1 MADDERT
8 AKRKRSVSPNEPARN
23 AMEKLAETRAGG
35 TYVPP
40 ARLRALMDDAAR
52 ADPSSATFQRMNWEA
67 LRKSITGLVNK
78 VAADNIKHIVLD
90 LFAGA
95 NLIRGRGLFCRS
107 IMHAQELSLHF
118 TPVFAA
124 LAAIINTKLPFVGEL
139 LVHRLVSQFRRSFRR
154 NDKPKCHATLQFL
167 AHLVN
172 QRVVHELLALE
183 ILVLL
188 LEHPTDDSVEL
199 AVAFTR
205 EVGAFLTEEA
215 PKASHTVFDRFRA
228 VLYEGSIS
236 VRVQYMIEVLA
247 QTRKDQF
254 RDHPRIPEQL
264 DLVEEE
270 DQITHQ
276 VGLDDELQLHEG
288 LNVFKVDPDFVANED
303 MYRRMKA
310 EILGENEEDE
320 EEEEEAEHDDDEEEI
335 PLDSLPSSASLS
347 EQALASRHNRIRINN
362 TEAMQ
367 RVYEDMRLDGPS
379 TSGKMPWIET
389 MSLVYEHATADEVPD
404 AQNDLDREL
413 SFYRQS
419 LAAAIRGREL
429 VLAAKVS
436 FSRPNDYFAEMVKTD
451 EHMERVRQRLLDES
465 ASIKASEDAK
475 RQRELKKYGKK
486 IQTEK
491 LFERQRSKRDMQE
504 KVNALKR
511 KRQTGLD
518 MDDDEFDVQL
528 EEALGERKA
537 SQRTQRG
544 PNKKRQYRDEK
555 YGFGG
560 KKRHNKSN
568 TAEST
573 DQVGPSR
580 RKPGQRPKGGK
591 AKRPGKA
598 RRAARR

>member
-1 MADDERT
+1 
-8 AKRKRSVSPNEPARN
+8 
-23 AMEKLAETRAGG
+23 MEIDNKDGKNG
-35 TYVPP
+35 
-40 ARLRALMDDAAR
+40 
-52 ADPSSATFQRMNWEA
+52 PSSAPKDSLA
-67 LRKSITGLVNK
+67 ASILRSGLVP
-78 VAADNIKHIVLD
+78 D
-90 LFAGA
+90 
-95 NLIRGRGLFCRS
+95 
-107 IMHAQELSLHF
+107 E
-118 TPVFAA
+118 
-124 LAAIINTKLPFVGEL
+124 
-139 LVHRLVSQFRRSFRR
+139 
-154 NDKPKCHATLQFL
+154 
-167 AHLVN
+167 
-172 QRVVHELLALE
+172 
-183 ILVLL
+183 
-188 LEHPTDDSVEL
+188 DD
-199 AVAFTR
+199 
-205 EVGAFLTEEA
+205 
-215 PKASHTVFDRFRA
+215 
-228 VLYEGSIS
+228 
-236 VRVQYMIEVLA
+236 
-247 QTRKDQF
+247 
-254 RDHPRIPEQL
+254 
-264 DLVEEE
+264 
-270 DQITHQ
+270 
-276 VGLDDELQLHEG
+276 DD
-288 LNVFKVDPDFVANED
+288 
-303 MYRRMKA
+303 
-310 EILGENEEDE
+310 DE
-320 EEEEEAEHDDDEEEI
+320 EEEEEEEENDDDEEEI

>member
-1 MADDERT
+1 MAKSQARRAQRAKDVVPHDLEDEE
-8 AKRKRSVSPNEPARN
+8 ALHEG
-23 AMEKLAETRAGG
+23 EDEAGISQKG
-35 TYVPP
+35 LD
-40 ARLRALMDDAAR
+40 RLMRALGPDSLGDMDMA
-52 ADPSSATFQRMNWEA
+52 
-67 LRKSITGLVNK
+67 
-78 VAADNIKHIVLD
+78 
-90 LFAGA
+90 
-95 NLIRGRGLFCRS
+95 
-107 IMHAQELSLHF
+107 
-118 TPVFAA
+118 
-124 LAAIINTKLPFVGEL
+124 
-139 LVHRLVSQFRRSFRR
+139 
-154 NDKPKCHATLQFL
+154 
-167 AHLVN
+167 
-172 QRVVHELLALE
+172 
-183 ILVLL
+183 L
-188 LEHPTDDSVEL
+188 LEQLRNEEDEEQDEDEDENDD
-199 AVAFTR
+199 
-205 EVGAFLTEEA
+205 
-215 PKASHTVFDRFRA
+215 
-228 VLYEGSIS
+228 
-236 VRVQYMIEVLA
+236 
-247 QTRKDQF
+247 
-254 RDHPRIPEQL
+254 
-264 DLVEEE
+264 EEE
-270 DQITHQ
+270 DDEEEEDAENLI
-276 VGLDDELQLHEG
+276 DDE
-288 LNVFKVDPDFVANED
+288 AED
-303 MYRRMKA
+303 DV
-310 EILGENEEDE
+310 DE
-320 EEEEEAEHDDDEEEI
+320 EEEEEEEDDDDEDVEDLIDDEAEEEDADDDEEDEDDDDEDVEDLIDDEAEEDDVDDEEKEDSEGRIDDESKEEEDENSVEIDNKDGKNAPSSAPKDSLAASILRSGLVPDEDDDDEEEEEEEEEENDDEEEEI

>member
-1 MADDERT
+1 MAKSQARRAQRAKDVVPHDLEDEEALHEGEDEAGISQKGLDRLMRALGPDSLGEMDMALLEQLRNDEDEEQDKDEDENDDE
-8 AKRKRSVSPNEPARN
+8 KEDD
-23 AMEKLAETRAGG
+23 EKEED
-35 TYVPP
+35 V
-40 ARLRALMDDAAR
+40 
-52 ADPSSATFQRMNWEA
+52 E
-67 LRKSITGLVNK
+67 
-78 VAADNIKHIVLD
+78 
-90 LFAGA
+90 
-95 NLIRGRGLFCRS
+95 NLI
-107 IMHAQELSLHF
+107 
-118 TPVFAA
+118 
-124 LAAIINTKLPFVGEL
+124 
-139 LVHRLVSQFRRSFRR
+139 
-154 NDKPKCHATLQFL
+154 
-167 AHLVN
+167 
-172 QRVVHELLALE
+172 
-183 ILVLL
+183 
-188 LEHPTDDSVEL
+188 DD
-199 AVAFTR
+199 
-205 EVGAFLTEEA
+205 EA
-215 PKASHTVFDRFRA
+215 EDD
-228 VLYEGSIS
+228 ED
-236 VRVQYMIEVLA
+236 E
-247 QTRKDQF
+247 DE
-254 RDHPRIPEQL
+254 D
-264 DLVEEE
+264 EEE
-270 DQITHQ
+270 DDD
-276 VGLDDELQLHEG
+276 DDEDVEDFIDDEAEEEDADDDEEEEDDDNENLEDLIDDEAEEDDVDDEEDEDSEG
-288 LNVFKVDPDFVANED
+288 RIDDESKEEEDENSVEIDNRDEKNASSSAPKDSLAASILRSGLVPDED
-303 MYRRMKA
+303 DDDDD
-310 EILGENEEDE
+310 DE
-320 EEEEEAEHDDDEEEI
+320 EEEEEENDDDEEEI

>member
-1 MADDERT
+1 MAKSQARRAQRAKDVVPHDLEDEE
-8 AKRKRSVSPNEPARN
+8 ALHEG
-23 AMEKLAETRAGG
+23 EDEAGISQKG
-35 TYVPP
+35 LD
-40 ARLRALMDDAAR
+40 RLMRALGPDSLGDMDMA
-52 ADPSSATFQRMNWEA
+52 
-67 LRKSITGLVNK
+67 
-78 VAADNIKHIVLD
+78 
-90 LFAGA
+90 
-95 NLIRGRGLFCRS
+95 
-107 IMHAQELSLHF
+107 
-118 TPVFAA
+118 
-124 LAAIINTKLPFVGEL
+124 
-139 LVHRLVSQFRRSFRR
+139 
-154 NDKPKCHATLQFL
+154 
-167 AHLVN
+167 
-172 QRVVHELLALE
+172 
-183 ILVLL
+183 L
-188 LEHPTDDSVEL
+188 LEQLRNEEDEEQDEDEDENDD
-199 AVAFTR
+199 
-205 EVGAFLTEEA
+205 
-215 PKASHTVFDRFRA
+215 
-228 VLYEGSIS
+228 
-236 VRVQYMIEVLA
+236 
-247 QTRKDQF
+247 
-254 RDHPRIPEQL
+254 
-264 DLVEEE
+264 EEE
-270 DQITHQ
+270 DDEEEEDAENLI
-276 VGLDDELQLHEG
+276 DDE
-288 LNVFKVDPDFVANED
+288 AED
-303 MYRRMKA
+303 DV
-310 EILGENEEDE
+310 DE
-320 EEEEEAEHDDDEEEI
+320 EEEEEEEDDDDEDVEDLIDDEAEEEDANDDEEDEDDDDEDVEDLIDDEAEEEDVDDEEEEDSEGRIDDESKGEEDENSVEIDNKDGKNAPSSAPKDSLAASILRSGLVPDEDDDDDDEEEEEEEENDDEEEEI

>member
-1 MADDERT
+1 MAKSQARRAQRAKDVVPHDLEDEE
-8 AKRKRSVSPNEPARN
+8 ALHEG
-23 AMEKLAETRAGG
+23 EDEAGISQKG
-35 TYVPP
+35 LD
-40 ARLRALMDDAAR
+40 RLMRALGPDSLGDMDMA
-52 ADPSSATFQRMNWEA
+52 
-67 LRKSITGLVNK
+67 
-78 VAADNIKHIVLD
+78 
-90 LFAGA
+90 
-95 NLIRGRGLFCRS
+95 
-107 IMHAQELSLHF
+107 
-118 TPVFAA
+118 
-124 LAAIINTKLPFVGEL
+124 
-139 LVHRLVSQFRRSFRR
+139 
-154 NDKPKCHATLQFL
+154 
-167 AHLVN
+167 
-172 QRVVHELLALE
+172 
-183 ILVLL
+183 L
-188 LEHPTDDSVEL
+188 LEQLRNEEDEEQDEDEDENDD
-199 AVAFTR
+199 
-205 EVGAFLTEEA
+205 
-215 PKASHTVFDRFRA
+215 
-228 VLYEGSIS
+228 
-236 VRVQYMIEVLA
+236 
-247 QTRKDQF
+247 
-254 RDHPRIPEQL
+254 
-264 DLVEEE
+264 EEE
-270 DQITHQ
+270 DDEEEEDAENLI
-276 VGLDDELQLHEG
+276 DDE
-288 LNVFKVDPDFVANED
+288 AED
-303 MYRRMKA
+303 DV
-310 EILGENEEDE
+310 DE
-320 EEEEEAEHDDDEEEI
+320 EEEEEEEDDDDEDVEDLIDDEAEEEDADDDEEDEDDDDEDVEDLIDDEAEEDDVDDEEEEDSEGRIDDESKEEEDENSVEIDNKDGKNAPSSAPKDSLAASILRSGLVPDEDDDDDEEEEEEEEENDDDEKEI

>member
-1 MADDERT
+1 MAKSQARRAQRAKDVVPHDLEDEEALHEGEDEAGISQKGLDRLMRALGPDSLGDMDMALLEQLRNEEDEEQDEDEDENDDED
-8 AKRKRSVSPNEPARN
+8 E
-23 AMEKLAETRAGG
+23 
-35 TYVPP
+35 
-40 ARLRALMDDAAR
+40 DDEEEE
-52 ADPSSATFQRMNWEA
+52 NVE
-67 LRKSITGLVNK
+67 
-78 VAADNIKHIVLD
+78 
-90 LFAGA
+90 
-95 NLIRGRGLFCRS
+95 NLIDDE
-107 IMHAQELSLHF
+107 AEDDVDEQE
-118 TPVFAA
+118 
-124 LAAIINTKLPFVGEL
+124 
-139 LVHRLVSQFRRSFRR
+139 
-154 NDKPKCHATLQFL
+154 
-167 AHLVN
+167 
-172 QRVVHELLALE
+172 
-183 ILVLL
+183 
-188 LEHPTDDSVEL
+188 
-199 AVAFTR
+199 
-205 EVGAFLTEEA
+205 EE
-215 PKASHTVFDRFRA
+215 
-228 VLYEGSIS
+228 
-236 VRVQYMIEVLA
+236 
-247 QTRKDQF
+247 
-254 RDHPRIPEQL
+254 
-264 DLVEEE
+264 EEE
-270 DQITHQ
+270 DD
-276 VGLDDELQLHEG
+276 DDEDVEDLIDDEAEEEDADDDEEEEDDDDEDVEDLIDDEAEEEDVDDEEEEDSEG
-288 LNVFKVDPDFVANED
+288 RIDDESKEEEDENSVEIDNKDGKNASSSAPKDSLAASILRSGLVPDED
-303 MYRRMKA
+303 DDDDD
-310 EILGENEEDE
+310 EDE
-320 EEEEEAEHDDDEEEI
+320 EEEEEEEENDDDEKEI

>member
-1 MADDERT
+1 MAKSQARRAQR
-8 AKRKRSVSPNEPARN
+8 AKDV
-23 AMEKLAETRAGG
+23 
-35 TYVPP
+35 VP
-40 ARLRALMDDAAR
+40 
-52 ADPSSATFQRMNWEA
+52 
-67 LRKSITGLVNK
+67 
-78 VAADNIKHIVLD
+78 HD
-90 LFAGA
+90 L
-95 NLIRGRGLFCRS
+95 
-107 IMHAQELSLHF
+107 E
-118 TPVFAA
+118 
-124 LAAIINTKLPFVGEL
+124 
-139 LVHRLVSQFRRSFRR
+139 
-154 NDKPKCHATLQFL
+154 D
-167 AHLVN
+167 
-172 QRVVHELLALE
+172 
-183 ILVLL
+183 
-188 LEHPTDDSVEL
+188 
-199 AVAFTR
+199 
-205 EVGAFLTEEA
+205 EEA
-215 PKASHTVFDRFRA
+215 
-228 VLYEGSIS
+228 
-236 VRVQYMIEVLA
+236 
-247 QTRKDQF
+247 
-254 RDHPRIPEQL
+254 
-264 DLVEEE
+264 
-270 DQITHQ
+270 
-276 VGLDDELQLHEG
+276 LHEG
-288 LNVFKVDPDFVANED
+288 EDEAGISQKGLDRLMRALGPDS
-303 MYRRMKA
+303 
-310 EILGENEEDE
+310 LGEMDMALLEQLRNDEDEEQDDDDDENDDEEEDE
-320 EEEEEAEHDDDEEEI
+320 EEEEEDVENLIDDEAEDDVDEEEEEEEEDDDDEDVEDLIDDEAEEDADDDEEEEDDDDEDVEDLIDDEAEEDDVDDEEEEDGEGRIDDESKEEEDENSVEIDNKDGKNGPSSAPKDSLAASILRSGLVPDEDDDDDEEEEEEEEENDDDEKEI

>member
-1 MADDERT
+1 MAKSQARRAQRAKDVVPHDLEDEEALHEGEDEAGISQKGLDRLMRALGPDSLGEMDMALLEQLRNDEDEEQDKDEDENDDE
-8 AKRKRSVSPNEPARN
+8 KEDD
-23 AMEKLAETRAGG
+23 EKEED
-35 TYVPP
+35 V
-40 ARLRALMDDAAR
+40 
-52 ADPSSATFQRMNWEA
+52 E
-67 LRKSITGLVNK
+67 
-78 VAADNIKHIVLD
+78 
-90 LFAGA
+90 
-95 NLIRGRGLFCRS
+95 NLI
-107 IMHAQELSLHF
+107 
-118 TPVFAA
+118 
-124 LAAIINTKLPFVGEL
+124 
-139 LVHRLVSQFRRSFRR
+139 
-154 NDKPKCHATLQFL
+154 
-167 AHLVN
+167 
-172 QRVVHELLALE
+172 
-183 ILVLL
+183 
-188 LEHPTDDSVEL
+188 DD
-199 AVAFTR
+199 
-205 EVGAFLTEEA
+205 EA
-215 PKASHTVFDRFRA
+215 EDD
-228 VLYEGSIS
+228 ED
-236 VRVQYMIEVLA
+236 E
-247 QTRKDQF
+247 DE
-254 RDHPRIPEQL
+254 DE
-264 DLVEEE
+264 DEEE
-270 DQITHQ
+270 DDD
-276 VGLDDELQLHEG
+276 DDEDVEDFIDDEAEEEDADDDEEEEDDDNENLEDLIDDEAEEDDVDDEEDEDSEG
-288 LNVFKVDPDFVANED
+288 RIDDESKEEEDENSVEIDNRDEKNASSSAPKDSLAASILRSGLVPDED
-303 MYRRMKA
+303 DDD
-310 EILGENEEDE
+310 DE
-320 EEEEEAEHDDDEEEI
+320 EEEEEEEENDDDEEEI

>member
-1 MADDERT
+1 MSAPVEFFTLRLLPGEIYHLDTIRDLQITNVSYSEPENL
-8 AKRKRSVSPNEPARN
+8 KGKKRSVLRVHY
-23 AMEKLAETRAGG
+23 AGN
-35 TYVPP
+35 PID
-40 ARLRALMDDAAR
+40 LEDDE
-52 ADPSSATFQRMNWEA
+52 D
-67 LRKSITGLVNK
+67 V
-78 VAADNIKHIVLD
+78 
-90 LFAGA
+90 
-95 NLIRGRGLFCRS
+95 
-107 IMHAQELSLHF
+107 
-118 TPVFAA
+118 
-124 LAAIINTKLPFVGEL
+124 
-139 LVHRLVSQFRRSFRR
+139 
-154 NDKPKCHATLQFL
+154 
-167 AHLVN
+167 
-172 QRVVHELLALE
+172 E
-183 ILVLL
+183 I
-188 LEHPTDDSVEL
+188 EDDDEDE
-199 AVAFTR
+199 R
-205 EVGAFLTEEA
+205 EDDE
-215 PKASHTVFDRFRA
+215 D
-228 VLYEGSIS
+228 
-236 VRVQYMIEVLA
+236 
-247 QTRKDQF
+247 
-254 RDHPRIPEQL
+254 
-264 DLVEEE
+264 EE
-270 DQITHQ
+270 D
-276 VGLDDELQLHEG
+276 DDE
-288 LNVFKVDPDFVANED
+288 DED
-303 MYRRMKA
+303 DD
-310 EILGENEEDE
+310 DE
-320 EEEEEAEHDDDEEEI
+320 EEEEEEEENDDDEKEI

>member
-1 MADDERT
+1 MAKSQARRAQRAKDVVPHDLEDEE
-8 AKRKRSVSPNEPARN
+8 ALHEG
-23 AMEKLAETRAGG
+23 EDEAGISQKG
-35 TYVPP
+35 LD
-40 ARLRALMDDAAR
+40 RLMRALGPDSLGDMDMA
-52 ADPSSATFQRMNWEA
+52 
-67 LRKSITGLVNK
+67 
-78 VAADNIKHIVLD
+78 
-90 LFAGA
+90 
-95 NLIRGRGLFCRS
+95 
-107 IMHAQELSLHF
+107 
-118 TPVFAA
+118 
-124 LAAIINTKLPFVGEL
+124 
-139 LVHRLVSQFRRSFRR
+139 
-154 NDKPKCHATLQFL
+154 
-167 AHLVN
+167 
-172 QRVVHELLALE
+172 
-183 ILVLL
+183 L
-188 LEHPTDDSVEL
+188 LEQLRNEEDEEQDEDEDENDD
-199 AVAFTR
+199 
-205 EVGAFLTEEA
+205 
-215 PKASHTVFDRFRA
+215 
-228 VLYEGSIS
+228 
-236 VRVQYMIEVLA
+236 
-247 QTRKDQF
+247 
-254 RDHPRIPEQL
+254 
-264 DLVEEE
+264 EEE
-270 DQITHQ
+270 DDEEEEDAENLI
-276 VGLDDELQLHEG
+276 DDE
-288 LNVFKVDPDFVANED
+288 AED
-303 MYRRMKA
+303 DV
-310 EILGENEEDE
+310 DE
-320 EEEEEAEHDDDEEEI
+320 EEEEEEEDDDDEDVEDLIDDEAEEEDADDDEEDEDDDDEDVEDLIDDEAEEDDVDDEEKEDSEGRIDDESKEEEDENSVEIDNKDGKNAPSSAPKDSLAASILRSGLVPDEDDDDDEEEEEEEEENDDEEEEI

>member
-1 MADDERT
+1 MAKSQARRAPRAKDVVPNDLEDEEALHEGEDEAGISQKGLDRLMRALGPDSLGDMDMALLEQLRNEEDEEQDEDEDENDDED
-8 AKRKRSVSPNEPARN
+8 E
-23 AMEKLAETRAGG
+23 
-35 TYVPP
+35 
-40 ARLRALMDDAAR
+40 DD
-52 ADPSSATFQRMNWEA
+52 E
-67 LRKSITGLVNK
+67 
-78 VAADNIKHIVLD
+78 
-90 LFAGA
+90 
-95 NLIRGRGLFCRS
+95 
-107 IMHAQELSLHF
+107 
-118 TPVFAA
+118 
-124 LAAIINTKLPFVGEL
+124 
-139 LVHRLVSQFRRSFRR
+139 
-154 NDKPKCHATLQFL
+154 
-167 AHLVN
+167 
-172 QRVVHELLALE
+172 
-183 ILVLL
+183 
-188 LEHPTDDSVEL
+188 
-199 AVAFTR
+199 
-205 EVGAFLTEEA
+205 
-215 PKASHTVFDRFRA
+215 
-228 VLYEGSIS
+228 
-236 VRVQYMIEVLA
+236 
-247 QTRKDQF
+247 
-254 RDHPRIPEQL
+254 
-264 DLVEEE
+264 EEE
-270 DQITHQ
+270 DAENLI
-276 VGLDDELQLHEG
+276 DDEAEDD
-288 LNVFKVDPDFVANED
+288 VDEQ
-303 MYRRMKA
+303 
-310 EILGENEEDE
+310 EEEDDDDEDVEDLIDDEAEEDDVDEEEEEDSESHIGDESKEAEDEDDAETDNTDGKKASSSAPKDSLAASILRSGLVPDEEDDDEE
-320 EEEEEAEHDDDEEEI
+320 EEEEEAEHDDEEEI

-537 SQRTQRG
+537 AQRTQRG

>member
-1 MADDERT
+1 MAKSQARRAPRARDVVPNDLEDEE
-8 AKRKRSVSPNEPARN
+8 ALHEG
-23 AMEKLAETRAGG
+23 EDEAGISQKG
-35 TYVPP
+35 LD
-40 ARLRALMDDAAR
+40 RLMRALGPDSLGEMD
-52 ADPSSATFQRMNWEA
+52 MA
-67 LRKSITGLVNK
+67 LLEQ
-78 VAADNIKHIVLD
+78 L
-90 LFAGA
+90 
-95 NLIRGRGLFCRS
+95 
-107 IMHAQELSLHF
+107 
-118 TPVFAA
+118 
-124 LAAIINTKLPFVGEL
+124 
-139 LVHRLVSQFRRSFRR
+139 R
-154 NDKPKCHATLQFL
+154 NDEDEEQGEDEDE
-167 AHLVN
+167 N
-172 QRVVHELLALE
+172 
-183 ILVLL
+183 
-188 LEHPTDDSVEL
+188 DD
-199 AVAFTR
+199 
-205 EVGAFLTEEA
+205 
-215 PKASHTVFDRFRA
+215 
-228 VLYEGSIS
+228 
-236 VRVQYMIEVLA
+236 
-247 QTRKDQF
+247 
-254 RDHPRIPEQL
+254 
-264 DLVEEE
+264 EEE
-270 DQITHQ
+270 DGEEEEEDVEDLI
-276 VGLDDELQLHEG
+276 DDE
-288 LNVFKVDPDFVANED
+288 A
-303 MYRRMKA
+303 
-310 EILGENEEDE
+310 EEDDVDEEDEEDSEGHIGDESKEAGDEDDAETDNTDGKKASSSAPKDSLAASILRSGLVPDEEDDDEE

-429 VLAAKVS
+429 VLAANVS

-537 SQRTQRG
+537 AQRTQRG

>member
-1 MADDERT
+1 M
-8 AKRKRSVSPNEPARN
+8 
-23 AMEKLAETRAGG
+23 
-35 TYVPP
+35 
-40 ARLRALMDDAAR
+40 RALGPDSLGDMDMA
-52 ADPSSATFQRMNWEA
+52 
-67 LRKSITGLVNK
+67 
-78 VAADNIKHIVLD
+78 
-90 LFAGA
+90 
-95 NLIRGRGLFCRS
+95 
-107 IMHAQELSLHF
+107 
-118 TPVFAA
+118 
-124 LAAIINTKLPFVGEL
+124 
-139 LVHRLVSQFRRSFRR
+139 
-154 NDKPKCHATLQFL
+154 
-167 AHLVN
+167 
-172 QRVVHELLALE
+172 
-183 ILVLL
+183 L
-188 LEHPTDDSVEL
+188 LEQLRNEEDEEQDEDEDENDD
-199 AVAFTR
+199 
-205 EVGAFLTEEA
+205 
-215 PKASHTVFDRFRA
+215 
-228 VLYEGSIS
+228 
-236 VRVQYMIEVLA
+236 
-247 QTRKDQF
+247 
-254 RDHPRIPEQL
+254 
-264 DLVEEE
+264 EEE
-270 DQITHQ
+270 DDEEEEDAENLI
-276 VGLDDELQLHEG
+276 DDE
-288 LNVFKVDPDFVANED
+288 AED
-303 MYRRMKA
+303 DV
-310 EILGENEEDE
+310 DE
-320 EEEEEAEHDDDEEEI
+320 EEEEEEEDDDDEDVEDLIDDEAEEEDANDDEEDEDDDDEDVEDLIDDEAEEDDVDDEEKEDSEGRIDDESKEEEDENSVEIDNKDGKNAPSSAPKDSLAASILRSGLVPDEDDDDDEEEEEEEEENDDDEKEI

>member
-1 MADDERT
+1 MAKSQARRAQR
-8 AKRKRSVSPNEPARN
+8 AKDV
-23 AMEKLAETRAGG
+23 
-35 TYVPP
+35 VP
-40 ARLRALMDDAAR
+40 
-52 ADPSSATFQRMNWEA
+52 
-67 LRKSITGLVNK
+67 
-78 VAADNIKHIVLD
+78 HD
-90 LFAGA
+90 L
-95 NLIRGRGLFCRS
+95 
-107 IMHAQELSLHF
+107 E
-118 TPVFAA
+118 
-124 LAAIINTKLPFVGEL
+124 
-139 LVHRLVSQFRRSFRR
+139 
-154 NDKPKCHATLQFL
+154 D
-167 AHLVN
+167 
-172 QRVVHELLALE
+172 
-183 ILVLL
+183 
-188 LEHPTDDSVEL
+188 
-199 AVAFTR
+199 
-205 EVGAFLTEEA
+205 EEA
-215 PKASHTVFDRFRA
+215 
-228 VLYEGSIS
+228 
-236 VRVQYMIEVLA
+236 
-247 QTRKDQF
+247 
-254 RDHPRIPEQL
+254 
-264 DLVEEE
+264 
-270 DQITHQ
+270 
-276 VGLDDELQLHEG
+276 LHEG
-288 LNVFKVDPDFVANED
+288 EDEAGISQKGLDRLMRALGPDS
-303 MYRRMKA
+303 
-310 EILGENEEDE
+310 LGEMDMALLEQLRNDEDEEQDKDEDENDDEKEDDEKEEDVENLIDDEAEDDVDE
-320 EEEEEAEHDDDEEEI
+320 EEEEEEEDDDDEDVEDFIDDEAEEEDADDDEEEEDDDNENLEDLIDDEAEEDDVDDEEDEDSEGRIDDESKEEEDENSVEIDNKDGKNAPSSAPKDSLAASILRSGLVPDEDDDDDEEEEEEDEENDDDEKEI

>member
-1 MADDERT
+1 MAKSQARRAQRAKDVVPHDLEDEE
-8 AKRKRSVSPNEPARN
+8 ALHEG
-23 AMEKLAETRAGG
+23 EDEAGISQKG
-35 TYVPP
+35 LD
-40 ARLRALMDDAAR
+40 RLMRALGPDSLGDMDMA
-52 ADPSSATFQRMNWEA
+52 
-67 LRKSITGLVNK
+67 
-78 VAADNIKHIVLD
+78 
-90 LFAGA
+90 
-95 NLIRGRGLFCRS
+95 
-107 IMHAQELSLHF
+107 
-118 TPVFAA
+118 
-124 LAAIINTKLPFVGEL
+124 
-139 LVHRLVSQFRRSFRR
+139 
-154 NDKPKCHATLQFL
+154 
-167 AHLVN
+167 
-172 QRVVHELLALE
+172 
-183 ILVLL
+183 L
-188 LEHPTDDSVEL
+188 LEQLRNEEDEEQDEDENDD
-199 AVAFTR
+199 
-205 EVGAFLTEEA
+205 
-215 PKASHTVFDRFRA
+215 
-228 VLYEGSIS
+228 
-236 VRVQYMIEVLA
+236 
-247 QTRKDQF
+247 
-254 RDHPRIPEQL
+254 
-264 DLVEEE
+264 EEE
-270 DQITHQ
+270 DDEEEEDAENLI
-276 VGLDDELQLHEG
+276 DDE
-288 LNVFKVDPDFVANED
+288 AED
-303 MYRRMKA
+303 DV
-310 EILGENEEDE
+310 DE
-320 EEEEEAEHDDDEEEI
+320 EEEEEEEDDDDEDVEDLIDDEAEEEDANDDEEDEDDDDEDVEDLIDDEAEEDDVDDEEEEDSEGRIDDESKEEEDENSVEIDNKDGKNAPSSAPKDSLAASILRSGLVPDEDDDDDDEEEEEEEENDDDEKEI

>member
-1 MADDERT
+1 MAKSQARRAQRAKDVVPHDLEDEEALHEGEDEAGISQKGLDRLMRALGPDSLGDMDMALLEQLRNEEDEEQDEDEDENDDED
-8 AKRKRSVSPNEPARN
+8 E
-23 AMEKLAETRAGG
+23 
-35 TYVPP
+35 
-40 ARLRALMDDAAR
+40 DD
-52 ADPSSATFQRMNWEA
+52 E
-67 LRKSITGLVNK
+67 
-78 VAADNIKHIVLD
+78 
-90 LFAGA
+90 
-95 NLIRGRGLFCRS
+95 
-107 IMHAQELSLHF
+107 
-118 TPVFAA
+118 
-124 LAAIINTKLPFVGEL
+124 
-139 LVHRLVSQFRRSFRR
+139 
-154 NDKPKCHATLQFL
+154 
-167 AHLVN
+167 
-172 QRVVHELLALE
+172 
-183 ILVLL
+183 
-188 LEHPTDDSVEL
+188 
-199 AVAFTR
+199 
-205 EVGAFLTEEA
+205 
-215 PKASHTVFDRFRA
+215 
-228 VLYEGSIS
+228 
-236 VRVQYMIEVLA
+236 
-247 QTRKDQF
+247 
-254 RDHPRIPEQL
+254 
-264 DLVEEE
+264 EEE
-270 DQITHQ
+270 DAENLI
-276 VGLDDELQLHEG
+276 DDE
-288 LNVFKVDPDFVANED
+288 AED
-303 MYRRMKA
+303 DV
-310 EILGENEEDE
+310 DE
-320 EEEEEAEHDDDEEEI
+320 EEEEEEEDDDDEDVEDLIDDEAEEEDADDDEEDEDDDDEDVEDLIDDEAEEEDVDDEEEEDSEGRIDDESKEEEDENSVEIDNKDGKNASSSAPKDSLAASILRSGLVPDEDDDDDEEEEEEEEENDDEEEEI

-591 AKRPGKA
+591 AKRAGKA

>member
-1 MADDERT
+1 MAKSQARRAPRARDVVPNDLEDEE
-8 AKRKRSVSPNEPARN
+8 ALHEG
-23 AMEKLAETRAGG
+23 EDEAGISQKG
-35 TYVPP
+35 LD
-40 ARLRALMDDAAR
+40 RLMRALGPDSLGEMD
-52 ADPSSATFQRMNWEA
+52 MA
-67 LRKSITGLVNK
+67 LLEQ
-78 VAADNIKHIVLD
+78 L
-90 LFAGA
+90 
-95 NLIRGRGLFCRS
+95 
-107 IMHAQELSLHF
+107 
-118 TPVFAA
+118 
-124 LAAIINTKLPFVGEL
+124 
-139 LVHRLVSQFRRSFRR
+139 R
-154 NDKPKCHATLQFL
+154 NDEDEEQGEDEDE
-167 AHLVN
+167 N
-172 QRVVHELLALE
+172 
-183 ILVLL
+183 
-188 LEHPTDDSVEL
+188 DD
-199 AVAFTR
+199 
-205 EVGAFLTEEA
+205 
-215 PKASHTVFDRFRA
+215 
-228 VLYEGSIS
+228 
-236 VRVQYMIEVLA
+236 
-247 QTRKDQF
+247 
-254 RDHPRIPEQL
+254 
-264 DLVEEE
+264 EEE
-270 DQITHQ
+270 DGEEEEEDVEDLI
-276 VGLDDELQLHEG
+276 DDEAEEDDVDEEDEEDDDDDDEDVEDLIDDEAEEEDADDDEEDDDDDDDEEDIEDLIDDEAEEDDVDEEEEEDSEG
-288 LNVFKVDPDFVANED
+288 HVGDEPKEAEDEDDAETDNTDGKKASSSAPKDSLAASILRSGLVPDEED
-303 MYRRMKA
+303 DD
-310 EILGENEEDE
+310 DE

-429 VLAAKVS
+429 VLAANVS

-537 SQRTQRG
+537 AQRTQRG

-580 RKPGQRPKGGK
+580 RKPGSRPKGGK

>member
-1 MADDERT
+1 MAKSQARRAQRAKDVVPHDLEDEE
-8 AKRKRSVSPNEPARN
+8 ALHEG
-23 AMEKLAETRAGG
+23 EDEAGISQKG
-35 TYVPP
+35 LD
-40 ARLRALMDDAAR
+40 RLMRALGPDSLGDMDMA
-52 ADPSSATFQRMNWEA
+52 
-67 LRKSITGLVNK
+67 
-78 VAADNIKHIVLD
+78 
-90 LFAGA
+90 
-95 NLIRGRGLFCRS
+95 
-107 IMHAQELSLHF
+107 
-118 TPVFAA
+118 
-124 LAAIINTKLPFVGEL
+124 
-139 LVHRLVSQFRRSFRR
+139 
-154 NDKPKCHATLQFL
+154 
-167 AHLVN
+167 
-172 QRVVHELLALE
+172 
-183 ILVLL
+183 L
-188 LEHPTDDSVEL
+188 LEQLRNEEDEEQDEDEDENDD
-199 AVAFTR
+199 
-205 EVGAFLTEEA
+205 
-215 PKASHTVFDRFRA
+215 
-228 VLYEGSIS
+228 
-236 VRVQYMIEVLA
+236 
-247 QTRKDQF
+247 
-254 RDHPRIPEQL
+254 
-264 DLVEEE
+264 EEE
-270 DQITHQ
+270 DDEEEEDAENLI
-276 VGLDDELQLHEG
+276 DDE
-288 LNVFKVDPDFVANED
+288 AED
-303 MYRRMKA
+303 DV
-310 EILGENEEDE
+310 DE
-320 EEEEEAEHDDDEEEI
+320 EEEEEEEDDDDEDVEDLIDDEAVEEDADDDEEEEDDEDEDVEDLIDDEAEEEDVDDEEKEDSEGRIDDESKEEEDENSVEIDNKDGKNASSSAPKDSLAASILRSGLVPDEDDDDDEEEEEEEEENDDDEKEI

-429 VLAAKVS
+429 ALAAKVS

>member
-1 MADDERT
+1 MAKSQARRAPRAKDVVPNDLEDEE
-8 AKRKRSVSPNEPARN
+8 ALHEG
-23 AMEKLAETRAGG
+23 EDEAGISQKG
-35 TYVPP
+35 LD
-40 ARLRALMDDAAR
+40 RLMRALGPDSLGEMDMA
-52 ADPSSATFQRMNWEA
+52 
-67 LRKSITGLVNK
+67 
-78 VAADNIKHIVLD
+78 
-90 LFAGA
+90 
-95 NLIRGRGLFCRS
+95 
-107 IMHAQELSLHF
+107 
-118 TPVFAA
+118 
-124 LAAIINTKLPFVGEL
+124 
-139 LVHRLVSQFRRSFRR
+139 
-154 NDKPKCHATLQFL
+154 
-167 AHLVN
+167 
-172 QRVVHELLALE
+172 
-183 ILVLL
+183 L
-188 LEHPTDDSVEL
+188 LEQLRNEDEEQGEDEDENDD
-199 AVAFTR
+199 
-205 EVGAFLTEEA
+205 
-215 PKASHTVFDRFRA
+215 
-228 VLYEGSIS
+228 
-236 VRVQYMIEVLA
+236 
-247 QTRKDQF
+247 
-254 RDHPRIPEQL
+254 
-264 DLVEEE
+264 EEE
-270 DQITHQ
+270 DGEEEEEDEAEEDDVDEEEEEDSEGHIGDESKEAGDEDDAETDNTDGKKASSSAPKDSLAASILRS
-276 VGLDDELQLHEG
+276 GLVPDEEDDDE
-288 LNVFKVDPDFVANED
+288 
-303 MYRRMKA
+303 
-310 EILGENEEDE
+310 E
-320 EEEEEAEHDDDEEEI
+320 EEEEEAEHDDEEEI

-429 VLAAKVS
+429 VLAANVS

-537 SQRTQRG
+537 AQRTQRG

>member
-1 MADDERT
+1 MAKSQARRAQRAKDVVPHDLEDEEALHEGEDEAGISQKGLDRLMRALGPDSLGDMDMALLEQLRNEEDEEQDEDEDENDDEEEDDEEEEDAENLIDDEAEDDVDEEEEEEEEDDDDEDVEDLIDDEAEEEDADDEEKEEDDDDEAEEDDVDDEEEEDSEGRIDDES
-8 AKRKRSVSPNEPARN
+8 KEEEDENSVEIDNKDGKN
-23 AMEKLAETRAGG
+23 A
-35 TYVPP
+35 
-40 ARLRALMDDAAR
+40 
-52 ADPSSATFQRMNWEA
+52 PSSAPKDSLA
-67 LRKSITGLVNK
+67 ASILRSGLVP
-78 VAADNIKHIVLD
+78 D
-90 LFAGA
+90 
-95 NLIRGRGLFCRS
+95 
-107 IMHAQELSLHF
+107 E
-118 TPVFAA
+118 
-124 LAAIINTKLPFVGEL
+124 
-139 LVHRLVSQFRRSFRR
+139 
-154 NDKPKCHATLQFL
+154 
-167 AHLVN
+167 
-172 QRVVHELLALE
+172 
-183 ILVLL
+183 
-188 LEHPTDDSVEL
+188 DD
-199 AVAFTR
+199 
-205 EVGAFLTEEA
+205 
-215 PKASHTVFDRFRA
+215 
-228 VLYEGSIS
+228 
-236 VRVQYMIEVLA
+236 
-247 QTRKDQF
+247 
-254 RDHPRIPEQL
+254 
-264 DLVEEE
+264 
-270 DQITHQ
+270 
-276 VGLDDELQLHEG
+276 DD
-288 LNVFKVDPDFVANED
+288 
-303 MYRRMKA
+303 
-310 EILGENEEDE
+310 DE

>member
-1 MADDERT
+1 MAKNQARRAQRAKDVVPHDLEDEE
-8 AKRKRSVSPNEPARN
+8 ALHEG
-23 AMEKLAETRAGG
+23 EDEAGISQKG
-35 TYVPP
+35 LD
-40 ARLRALMDDAAR
+40 RLMRALGPDSLGDMDMA
-52 ADPSSATFQRMNWEA
+52 
-67 LRKSITGLVNK
+67 
-78 VAADNIKHIVLD
+78 
-90 LFAGA
+90 
-95 NLIRGRGLFCRS
+95 
-107 IMHAQELSLHF
+107 
-118 TPVFAA
+118 
-124 LAAIINTKLPFVGEL
+124 
-139 LVHRLVSQFRRSFRR
+139 
-154 NDKPKCHATLQFL
+154 
-167 AHLVN
+167 
-172 QRVVHELLALE
+172 
-183 ILVLL
+183 L
-188 LEHPTDDSVEL
+188 LEQLRNEEDEEQDEDEDENDD
-199 AVAFTR
+199 
-205 EVGAFLTEEA
+205 
-215 PKASHTVFDRFRA
+215 
-228 VLYEGSIS
+228 
-236 VRVQYMIEVLA
+236 
-247 QTRKDQF
+247 
-254 RDHPRIPEQL
+254 
-264 DLVEEE
+264 EEE
-270 DQITHQ
+270 DDEEEEDAENLI
-276 VGLDDELQLHEG
+276 DDE
-288 LNVFKVDPDFVANED
+288 AED
-303 MYRRMKA
+303 DV
-310 EILGENEEDE
+310 DE
-320 EEEEEAEHDDDEEEI
+320 EEEEEEEDDDDEDVEDLIDDEAEEEDANDDEEDEDDDDEDVEDLIDDEAEEDDVDDEEKEDSEGRIDDESKEEEDENSVEIDNKDGKNAPSSAPKDSLAASILRSGLVPDEDDDDDEEEEEEEEENDDDEKEI

-389 MSLVYEHATADEVPD
+389 MSLVYDHATADEVPD

>member
-1 MADDERT
+1 MAKSQARRAQRAKDVVPHDLEDEE
-8 AKRKRSVSPNEPARN
+8 ALHEG
-23 AMEKLAETRAGG
+23 EDEAGISQKG
-35 TYVPP
+35 LD
-40 ARLRALMDDAAR
+40 RLMRALGPDSLGDMDMA
-52 ADPSSATFQRMNWEA
+52 
-67 LRKSITGLVNK
+67 
-78 VAADNIKHIVLD
+78 
-90 LFAGA
+90 
-95 NLIRGRGLFCRS
+95 
-107 IMHAQELSLHF
+107 
-118 TPVFAA
+118 
-124 LAAIINTKLPFVGEL
+124 
-139 LVHRLVSQFRRSFRR
+139 
-154 NDKPKCHATLQFL
+154 
-167 AHLVN
+167 
-172 QRVVHELLALE
+172 
-183 ILVLL
+183 L
-188 LEHPTDDSVEL
+188 LEQLRNEEDEEQDEDEDENDD
-199 AVAFTR
+199 
-205 EVGAFLTEEA
+205 
-215 PKASHTVFDRFRA
+215 
-228 VLYEGSIS
+228 
-236 VRVQYMIEVLA
+236 
-247 QTRKDQF
+247 
-254 RDHPRIPEQL
+254 
-264 DLVEEE
+264 EEE
-270 DQITHQ
+270 DDEEEEDAENLI
-276 VGLDDELQLHEG
+276 DDE
-288 LNVFKVDPDFVANED
+288 AED
-303 MYRRMKA
+303 DV
-310 EILGENEEDE
+310 DE
-320 EEEEEAEHDDDEEEI
+320 EEEEEEEDDDDEDVEDLIDDEAEEEDANDDEEDEDDDDEDVEDLIDDEAEEDDVDDEEEEDSEGRIDDESKEEEDENSVEIDNKDGKNASSSAPKDSLAASILRSGLVPDEDDDDDEEEEEEEEENDDDEKEI

>member
-1 MADDERT
+1 MAKSQARRAPRAKDVVPNDLEDEE
-8 AKRKRSVSPNEPARN
+8 ALHEG
-23 AMEKLAETRAGG
+23 EDEAGISQKG
-35 TYVPP
+35 LD
-40 ARLRALMDDAAR
+40 RLMRALGPDSLGEMDMA
-52 ADPSSATFQRMNWEA
+52 
-67 LRKSITGLVNK
+67 
-78 VAADNIKHIVLD
+78 
-90 LFAGA
+90 
-95 NLIRGRGLFCRS
+95 
-107 IMHAQELSLHF
+107 
-118 TPVFAA
+118 
-124 LAAIINTKLPFVGEL
+124 
-139 LVHRLVSQFRRSFRR
+139 
-154 NDKPKCHATLQFL
+154 
-167 AHLVN
+167 
-172 QRVVHELLALE
+172 
-183 ILVLL
+183 L
-188 LEHPTDDSVEL
+188 LEQLRNEDEEQGEDEDENDD
-199 AVAFTR
+199 
-205 EVGAFLTEEA
+205 
-215 PKASHTVFDRFRA
+215 
-228 VLYEGSIS
+228 
-236 VRVQYMIEVLA
+236 
-247 QTRKDQF
+247 
-254 RDHPRIPEQL
+254 
-264 DLVEEE
+264 EEE
-270 DQITHQ
+270 DGEEEEEDEAEEDDVDEEEEEDSESHIGDESKEAEDEDDAETDNTDGKKASSSAPKDSLAASILRS
-276 VGLDDELQLHEG
+276 GLVPDEEDDDE
-288 LNVFKVDPDFVANED
+288 
-303 MYRRMKA
+303 
-310 EILGENEEDE
+310 E
-320 EEEEEAEHDDDEEEI
+320 EEEEEAEHDDEEEI

-429 VLAAKVS
+429 VLAANVS

-537 SQRTQRG
+537 AQRTQRG

-560 KKRHNKSN
+560 KKRHSKSN

>member
-1 MADDERT
+1 MAKSQARRAQRAKDVVPHDLEDEE
-8 AKRKRSVSPNEPARN
+8 ALHEG
-23 AMEKLAETRAGG
+23 EDEAGISQKG
-35 TYVPP
+35 LD
-40 ARLRALMDDAAR
+40 RLMRALGPDSLGDMDMA
-52 ADPSSATFQRMNWEA
+52 
-67 LRKSITGLVNK
+67 
-78 VAADNIKHIVLD
+78 
-90 LFAGA
+90 
-95 NLIRGRGLFCRS
+95 
-107 IMHAQELSLHF
+107 
-118 TPVFAA
+118 
-124 LAAIINTKLPFVGEL
+124 
-139 LVHRLVSQFRRSFRR
+139 
-154 NDKPKCHATLQFL
+154 
-167 AHLVN
+167 
-172 QRVVHELLALE
+172 
-183 ILVLL
+183 L
-188 LEHPTDDSVEL
+188 LEQLRNEEDEEQDEDEDENDD
-199 AVAFTR
+199 
-205 EVGAFLTEEA
+205 
-215 PKASHTVFDRFRA
+215 
-228 VLYEGSIS
+228 
-236 VRVQYMIEVLA
+236 
-247 QTRKDQF
+247 
-254 RDHPRIPEQL
+254 
-264 DLVEEE
+264 EEE
-270 DQITHQ
+270 DDEEEEDAENLI
-276 VGLDDELQLHEG
+276 DDE
-288 LNVFKVDPDFVANED
+288 AED
-303 MYRRMKA
+303 DV
-310 EILGENEEDE
+310 DE
-320 EEEEEAEHDDDEEEI
+320 EEEEEEEDDDDEDVEDLIDDEAEEEDADDDEEDEDDDDEDVEDLIDDEAEEEDVDDEEEEDSEGRIDDESKEEEDENSVEIDNKDGKNASSSAPKDSLAASILRSGLVPDEDDDDDEEEEEEEEENDDEEEEI

>member
-1 MADDERT
+1 MAKSQARRAQRAKDVVPHDLEDEE
-8 AKRKRSVSPNEPARN
+8 ALHEG
-23 AMEKLAETRAGG
+23 EDEAGISQKG
-35 TYVPP
+35 LD
-40 ARLRALMDDAAR
+40 RLMRALGPDSLGDMDMA
-52 ADPSSATFQRMNWEA
+52 
-67 LRKSITGLVNK
+67 
-78 VAADNIKHIVLD
+78 
-90 LFAGA
+90 
-95 NLIRGRGLFCRS
+95 
-107 IMHAQELSLHF
+107 
-118 TPVFAA
+118 
-124 LAAIINTKLPFVGEL
+124 
-139 LVHRLVSQFRRSFRR
+139 
-154 NDKPKCHATLQFL
+154 
-167 AHLVN
+167 
-172 QRVVHELLALE
+172 
-183 ILVLL
+183 L
-188 LEHPTDDSVEL
+188 LEQLRNEEDEEQDEDEDENDD
-199 AVAFTR
+199 
-205 EVGAFLTEEA
+205 
-215 PKASHTVFDRFRA
+215 
-228 VLYEGSIS
+228 
-236 VRVQYMIEVLA
+236 
-247 QTRKDQF
+247 
-254 RDHPRIPEQL
+254 
-264 DLVEEE
+264 EEE
-270 DQITHQ
+270 DDEEEEDAENLI
-276 VGLDDELQLHEG
+276 DDE
-288 LNVFKVDPDFVANED
+288 AED
-303 MYRRMKA
+303 DV
-310 EILGENEEDE
+310 DE
-320 EEEEEAEHDDDEEEI
+320 EEEEEEEDDDDEDVEDLIDDEAEEEDANDDEEDEDDDDEDVEDLIDDEAEEDDVDDEEKEESEGRIDDESKEEEDENSVEIDNKDGKNASSSAPKDSLAASILRSGLVPDEDDDDDDEEEEEEEENDDDEKEI

>member
-1 MADDERT
+1 MAKSQARRAPRARDVVPNDLEDEE
-8 AKRKRSVSPNEPARN
+8 ALHEG
-23 AMEKLAETRAGG
+23 EDEAGISQKG
-35 TYVPP
+35 LD
-40 ARLRALMDDAAR
+40 RLMRALGPDSLGEMD
-52 ADPSSATFQRMNWEA
+52 MA
-67 LRKSITGLVNK
+67 LLEQ
-78 VAADNIKHIVLD
+78 L
-90 LFAGA
+90 
-95 NLIRGRGLFCRS
+95 
-107 IMHAQELSLHF
+107 
-118 TPVFAA
+118 
-124 LAAIINTKLPFVGEL
+124 
-139 LVHRLVSQFRRSFRR
+139 R
-154 NDKPKCHATLQFL
+154 NDEDEEQGEDEDE
-167 AHLVN
+167 N
-172 QRVVHELLALE
+172 
-183 ILVLL
+183 
-188 LEHPTDDSVEL
+188 DD
-199 AVAFTR
+199 
-205 EVGAFLTEEA
+205 
-215 PKASHTVFDRFRA
+215 
-228 VLYEGSIS
+228 
-236 VRVQYMIEVLA
+236 
-247 QTRKDQF
+247 
-254 RDHPRIPEQL
+254 
-264 DLVEEE
+264 EEE
-270 DQITHQ
+270 DGEEEEEDVEDLI
-276 VGLDDELQLHEG
+276 DDEAEEDDVDEEEEEDSEG
-288 LNVFKVDPDFVANED
+288 HIGDESKEAGDEDDAETDNTDGKKASSSAPKDSLAASILRSGLVPDEED
-303 MYRRMKA
+303 DD
-310 EILGENEEDE
+310 DE

-429 VLAAKVS
+429 VLAANVS

-537 SQRTQRG
+537 AQRTQRG

-580 RKPGQRPKGGK
+580 RKPGSRPKGGK

>member
-1 MADDERT
+1 MAKSQARRAQRAKDVVPHDLEDEE
-8 AKRKRSVSPNEPARN
+8 ALHEG
-23 AMEKLAETRAGG
+23 EDEAGISQKG
-35 TYVPP
+35 LD
-40 ARLRALMDDAAR
+40 RLMRALGPDSLGDMDMA
-52 ADPSSATFQRMNWEA
+52 
-67 LRKSITGLVNK
+67 
-78 VAADNIKHIVLD
+78 
-90 LFAGA
+90 
-95 NLIRGRGLFCRS
+95 
-107 IMHAQELSLHF
+107 
-118 TPVFAA
+118 
-124 LAAIINTKLPFVGEL
+124 
-139 LVHRLVSQFRRSFRR
+139 
-154 NDKPKCHATLQFL
+154 
-167 AHLVN
+167 
-172 QRVVHELLALE
+172 
-183 ILVLL
+183 L
-188 LEHPTDDSVEL
+188 LEQLRNEEDEEQDEDEDENDD
-199 AVAFTR
+199 
-205 EVGAFLTEEA
+205 
-215 PKASHTVFDRFRA
+215 
-228 VLYEGSIS
+228 
-236 VRVQYMIEVLA
+236 
-247 QTRKDQF
+247 
-254 RDHPRIPEQL
+254 
-264 DLVEEE
+264 EEE
-270 DQITHQ
+270 DDEEEEDAENLI
-276 VGLDDELQLHEG
+276 DDE
-288 LNVFKVDPDFVANED
+288 AED
-303 MYRRMKA
+303 DV
-310 EILGENEEDE
+310 DE
-320 EEEEEAEHDDDEEEI
+320 EEEEEEEDDDDEDVEDLIDDEAEEEDANDDEEDEDDDDEDVEDLIDDEAEEEDVDDEEEEDSEGRIDDESKGEEDENSVEIDNKDGKNASSSAPKDSLAASILRSGLVPDEDDDDDDDDDEEEEEEEENDDDEKEI

>member
-1 MADDERT
+1 MAKSQARRAQRAKDVVPHDLEDEE
-8 AKRKRSVSPNEPARN
+8 ALHEG
-23 AMEKLAETRAGG
+23 EDEAGISQKG
-35 TYVPP
+35 LD
-40 ARLRALMDDAAR
+40 RLMRALGPDSLGDMDMA
-52 ADPSSATFQRMNWEA
+52 
-67 LRKSITGLVNK
+67 
-78 VAADNIKHIVLD
+78 
-90 LFAGA
+90 
-95 NLIRGRGLFCRS
+95 
-107 IMHAQELSLHF
+107 
-118 TPVFAA
+118 
-124 LAAIINTKLPFVGEL
+124 
-139 LVHRLVSQFRRSFRR
+139 
-154 NDKPKCHATLQFL
+154 
-167 AHLVN
+167 
-172 QRVVHELLALE
+172 
-183 ILVLL
+183 L
-188 LEHPTDDSVEL
+188 LEQLRNEEDEEQDEDEDENDD
-199 AVAFTR
+199 
-205 EVGAFLTEEA
+205 
-215 PKASHTVFDRFRA
+215 
-228 VLYEGSIS
+228 
-236 VRVQYMIEVLA
+236 
-247 QTRKDQF
+247 
-254 RDHPRIPEQL
+254 
-264 DLVEEE
+264 EEE
-270 DQITHQ
+270 DDEEEEDAENLI
-276 VGLDDELQLHEG
+276 DDE
-288 LNVFKVDPDFVANED
+288 AED
-303 MYRRMKA
+303 DV
-310 EILGENEEDE
+310 DE
-320 EEEEEAEHDDDEEEI
+320 EEEEEEEDDDDEDVEDLIDDEAEEEDADDDEEEEDDDDEDVEDLIDDEAEEDDVDDEEEEDSEGRIDDESKEEEDENSVEIDNKDGKNASSSAPKDSLAASILRSGLVPDEDDDDDDEEEEEEEENDDDEKEI